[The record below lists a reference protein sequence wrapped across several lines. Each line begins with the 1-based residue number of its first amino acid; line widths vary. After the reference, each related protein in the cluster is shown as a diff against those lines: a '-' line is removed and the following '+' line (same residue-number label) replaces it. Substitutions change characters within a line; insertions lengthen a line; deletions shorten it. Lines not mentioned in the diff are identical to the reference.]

1 MIHSF
6 KRKLPALLFSLM
18 LSAAV
23 QAQKVVKRFIKK
35 YEHIAVENMQKHSI
49 PASIILGVSIVES
62 AAGESAI
69 AKAFRNFF
77 GVKGK
82 NVTSEEKLGYK
93 SAYREFSSAEAS
105 FEHFCEMLKKK
116 RFYVKVKSTTD
127 YKQWLKMMNAASYAE
142 AKDKWVADITR
153 AITKY
158 ELYKLDQQPL
168 AISF

>member
-1 MIHSF
+1 M
-6 KRKLPALLFSLM
+6 KVKKMLTLLCLV
-18 LSAAV
+18 LLTV
-23 QAQKVVKRFIKK
+23 GVTAQKKSIKK
-35 YEHIAVENMQKHSI
+35 YIEKYEALAIEKAEEHKI
-49 PASIILGVSIVES
+49 PVSIILGVSIVES